1 MPDTEQDLY
10 GLGLNDY
17 AAEAANT
24 GVRKTMLPSFNVTIK
39 MDPLRSS
46 EIFWK
51 TGTRLHY

>member
-24 GVRKTMLPSFNVTIK
+24 GVRKSILPSFNVTIK
-39 MDPLRSS
+39 MDPLHSS
-46 EIFWK
+46 EILWN
-51 TGTRLHY
+51 

>member
-1 MPDTEQDLY
+1 MTHRGMPDTERVLY

-24 GVRKTMLPSFNVTIK
+24 GVRKSTLPSFNVTIK

-46 EIFWK
+46 GILWN
-51 TGTRLHY
+51 